1 MYLILRARADPLPP
15 HLQRELSEIVTVFS
29 HYDPRQMMST
39 HVDLRAP
46 APPQASRGR
55 APPASPRAT
64 RSSGVVPETEEEQ
77 DVAIGSVADAET
89 EDEGEFDFAI
99 DSSDDDYQLPIPNLP
114 PRQHD
119 HEAGG
124 SSSTID
130 PALLATLEGIKAD
143 QQRAAEEQA

>member
-1 MYLILRARADPLPP
+1 
-15 HLQRELSEIVTVFS
+15 
-29 HYDPRQMMST
+29 
-39 HVDLRAP
+39 
-46 APPQASRGR
+46 
-55 APPASPRAT
+55 
-64 RSSGVVPETEEEQ
+64 
-77 DVAIGSVADAET
+77 VADAET